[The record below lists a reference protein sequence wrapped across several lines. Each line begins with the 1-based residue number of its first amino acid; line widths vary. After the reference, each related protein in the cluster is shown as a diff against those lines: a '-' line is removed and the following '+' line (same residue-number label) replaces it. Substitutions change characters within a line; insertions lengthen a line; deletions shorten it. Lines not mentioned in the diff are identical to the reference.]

1 MSLKDILEVSTDN
14 SLSGQKWHMLRQ
26 SIVKRLLSSGNATIA
41 ELGSELQ
48 SSVPTVTKAVNE
60 LLLEGYVVDMGKITN
75 SGGRRPSLYSIN
87 PTCAY
92 FLGIEVGRSN
102 MSIGLQNIKNE
113 FVSIELGTS
122 FVLENTQE
130 SLLQLCNLINSFI
143 EDSLVDKKMIV
154 GACINLSGRINSME
168 GFSYNFFFSENQP
181 LSEIISEQLGI
192 PVRLENDTRAM
203 AFGEYREGV
212 VDEEQNVIYVNYG
225 WGVAIGIITEGQLY
239 YGKSG
244 YSGEFGHSNIFDNG
258 LLCQCGK
265 IGCLETEIS
274 GWALVNQFK
283 EAVAA
288 GRHSKVV
295 LDENSNDLQHHA
307 IIMGALNL
315 EDSLCVDLIS
325 KQSEKMGRYL
335 SMILN
340 IFNPELLVIG
350 GDFSLLGG
358 YVLLPIQ
365 SALKKYSLGLVN
377 RDAKLKKSNL
387 GHRAGV
393 IGACCVVKERM
404 LSSLINN

>member
-1 MSLKDILEVSTDN
+1 MNLKNLLDASIDTT
-14 SLSGQKWHMLRQ
+14 LSGQKWHVLRQ
-26 SIVKRLLSSGNATIA
+26 SIVKRLLSTGNATIA
-41 ELGSELQ
+41 ELGADLQ

-60 LLLEGYVVDMGKITN
+60 LLIEEYVIDMGKITN

-92 FLGIEVGRSN
+92 FLGIEVGRSSL
-102 MSIGLQNIKNE
+102 SIGLQNIKNE
-113 FVSIELGTS
+113 FVSLELGIS

-130 SLLQLCNLINSFI
+130 SLLELCSLINTFI
-143 EDSLVDKKMIV
+143 EDSLVEKKMIV

-168 GFSYNFFFSENQP
+168 GFSYNFFFSENRP
-181 LSEIISEQLGI
+181 LNETISEQLGL

-212 VDEEQNVIYVNYG
+212 VDEEQNVIYVNYS
-225 WGVAIGIITEGQLY
+225 WGVAIGIITDGNLY

-258 LLCQCGK
+258 ILCQCGK

-274 GWALVNQFK
+274 GWSLVNQFK
-283 EAVAA
+283 EAIKE
-288 GRHSKVV
+288 GKQSKIV
-295 LDENSNDLQHHA
+295 LDENATSLQHHT
-307 IIMGALNL
+307 IIMGALQQ
-315 EDSLCVDLIS
+315 EDSLCVELVS

-350 GDFSLLGG
+350 GDFSQLGG

-377 RDAKLKKSNL
+377 RDVKLKKSSL
-387 GHRAGV
+387 GLRAGV
-393 IGACCVVKERM
+393 IGACCVVKEKM
-404 LSSLINN
+404 LTDLIN